1 MEILLATHNKGKVK
15 EIETM
20 LSNKNINLKCLN
32 SFTKISPKENGK
44 TFKENATIKAISASN
59 KTGWR
64 YDCLSDDSGLC
75 IEELNESPGIHSS
88 RWAKKNYREAF
99 MRIERKFKRIGK
111 SMVGKRARFVCCL
124 VFLKKDKKKFFYEGL
139 LEGSLI
145 YPHRGNHGFGYDH
158 IFIPDGEKK
167 TLAEL
172 GKTIKNKIS
181 HRKKA
186 LDKFIEENC
195 AY

>member
-1 MEILLATHNKGKVK
+1 MEILLATHNQGKVK

-20 LSNKNINLKCLN
+20 LNNKNVNVKCLN

-44 TFKENATIKAISASN
+44 TFKENATIKAIFASN

-75 IEELNESPGIHSS
+75 IEELNQAPGIYSS
-88 RWAKKNYREAF
+88 RWAKNNYGQAF

-111 SMVGKRARFVCCL
+111 SMVGKRAKLVCCL
-124 VFLKKDKKKFFYEGL
+124 VFLKKDKEKFFYEAF
-139 LEGSLI
+139 LEGRLV
-145 YPHRGNHGFGYDH
+145 YPPRGNNGFGYDP

-172 GKTIKNKIS
+172 GKAIKNKIS

-186 LDKFIEENC
+186 LDKFIEENVK
-195 AY
+195 Y